1 MCVSEA
7 EIPEDGI
14 SASRRPFHMPPFT
27 WQPSSPRQLA
37 VSPSF
42 LRLAAQG
49 SQSMARNPLPC
60 RPSPRRPMLNCISV
74 AYSGSPTEFFFLSRH
89 CGGQTR
95 TASGGVGN
103 NFSWAPP
110 SDVWQ
115 ALDSCLDD
123 TPGFCIPDKANKPL
137 HRAHGNN
144 SQSRRPFYVRSRSS
158 HSKHTWELVRL
169 LNPDKGLPRG
179 TVLNLGHDLSLCSW
193 STKR

>member
-1 MCVSEA
+1 MPLCVSEA

-60 RPSPRRPMLNCISV
+60 RPSPRRSMLNCISV

-110 SDVWQ
+110 SDVQ
-115 ALDSCLDD
+115 ALDSGLDD
-123 TPGFCIPDKANKPL
+123 TPRFCIPFKTNKPL
-137 HRAHGNN
+137 HCAHENDLQSCRLICVRHRISN
-144 SQSRRPFYVRSRSS
+144 SKPIQ
-158 HSKHTWELVRL
+158 ELG
-169 LNPDKGLPRG
+169 PTPE
-179 TVLNLGHDLSLCSW
+179 SW
-193 STKR
+193 